1 MKCTKQAVRIVIK
14 IVSYKTEI
22 RLCEWIKNKFAV
34 DNTSPEDDEKMVL
47 RNELTGFLVLST
59 NEIIN
64 YLSLQRKC

>member
-59 NEIIN
+59 NERIN

>member
-34 DNTSPEDDEKMVL
+34 DNTSPEDDEKVVL